1 MIWAVLLTATAAAA
15 LVGAEW
21 RRSSVRYIAKPLAS
35 AGFVI
40 VGLIALDLDSTYGL
54 TVLVGLILG
63 AIGDIALL
71 GRGERSFLLGLGAF
85 LIGHVAL
92 TVAFT
97 GAATAALPGVPV
109 AILFSIVVWRWL
121 TPHVKGALRGPVVAY
136 VLVIT
141 AMIASALG
149 AASAHPLAALGAGL
163 FALSD
168 VAVARDRFVSP
179 GVANRIWGLPLYY
192 LAQVLIASSG

>member
-1 MIWAVLLTATAAAA
+1 MIWAILLTATATAV

-35 AGFVI
+35 AGFVM
-40 VGLIALDLDSTYGL
+40 VGLIALSLDSTYGL
-54 TVLVGLILG
+54 TVLVGLVLG
-63 AIGDIALL
+63 AIGDIVLL
-71 GRGERSFLLGLGAF
+71 GRGDRSFLLGLGAF
-85 LIGHVAL
+85 LMGHVAL

-97 GAATAALPGVPV
+97 GVATAALPGVPV
-109 AILFSIVVWRWL
+109 AILFSIIVWRWL
-121 TPHVKGALRGPVVAY
+121 SPHVTGALRGPVVAY
-136 VLVIT
+136 VMVIT
-141 AMIASALG
+141 AMLASALG
-149 AASAHPLAALGAGL
+149 AVSAHPLAALGAGL
-163 FALSD
+163 FVLSD